1 MPIAQAW
8 LGGILSYDLALV
20 WTFALILPLEL
31 ALPRKGSS
39 VSLASRVRAAAFW
52 LAWVPIT
59 VATLLLARAIWSAL
73 GIHPLVDSLSP
84 PLLPHGVSLVVGA
97 IAAAFVGDFFYYWC
111 HRAQHRF
118 LWRFHAVHHSVRE
131 LSGVSAYHHISE
143 EAIKA
148 VLYALPLGLFI
159 NDPLGMPILGLLL
172 GWQGHYLHS
181 ITRLNLGPIGRV
193 IQDNRFHR
201 IHHSIRPEH
210 FDKNF
215 GVFTTLWDW
224 LFGTAHFPAADEWP
238 DTGVADVPEPT
249 TIADYYFA
257 PFRPQRGSA
266 AAPETSAIR

>member
-8 LGGILSYDLALV
+8 LGGILSYDLALA
-20 WTFALILPLEL
+20 WAFALILPLEL
-31 ALPRKGSS
+31 ALPRKGST
-39 VSLASRVRAAAFW
+39 VSLVSRLRAAAFW
-52 LAWVPIT
+52 LTWVPVTI
-59 VATLLLARAIWSAL
+59 ATLLLARVIWGAL
-73 GIHPLVDSLSP
+73 GIRPLVDSLAP
-84 PLLPHGVSLVVGA
+84 ALLPHGVSLVVGA

-131 LSGVSAYHHISE
+131 LSGMSAYHHI
-143 EAIKA
+143 
-148 VLYALPLGLFI
+148 
-159 NDPLGMPILGLLL
+159 NDPLGTPILGLLL

-181 ITRLNLGPIGRV
+181 VTRLNLGPLGRV

-224 LFGTAHFPAADEWP
+224 LFGTAHFPAADEWS
-238 DTGVADVPEPT
+238 DTGVADAPEPT

-257 PFRPQRGSA
+257 PFRSRGGSTARSESA
-266 AAPETSAIR
+266 AVR